1 MIDDPRAA
9 LPDRGVRASGTSP
22 PPVHAGG
29 SEMFAK
35 AIHDLVLVGLAVA
48 PALAL
53 AQPELEE
60 AELFFELNDT
70 DGDLG
75 IHASVDG
82 GPYVMLEIDDP
93 RDTTILLLQAGGRLF
108 KQGMTQFFLESA
120 EPSFDELAPADF
132 FRRFPEGVYEIE
144 ATTAARQ
151 EFEARVRL
159 SHVLAAPPGNV
170 RVSGQP
176 AARRCDAPG
185 LPSVS
190 EPVVIDWDPV
200 TRSHPTIGK
209 RGAVEIVRYQ
219 LFVERDDVKFSV
231 DLPPEVTEFEVPEE
245 IIARGDE
252 FKFEIIA
259 RTATGNNTAIES
271 CFLVE

>member
-1 MIDDPRAA
+1 
-9 LPDRGVRASGTSP
+9 
-22 PPVHAGG
+22 
-29 SEMFAK
+29 MFAK
-35 AIHDLVLVGLAVA
+35 AIHRLATLGAAAAGLVLTPAVA
-48 PALAL
+48 PAQA
-53 AQPELEE
+53 ELSE

-75 IHASVDG
+75 IHGSVDG

-93 RDTTILLLQAGGRLF
+93 RDTTILLLQARGRLF

-151 EFEARVRL
+151 ELEARVWL

-176 AARRCDAPG
+176 AAESCDAPE

-231 DLPPEVTEFEVPEE
+231 DLPPDVTRFEVPAE
-245 IIARGDE
+245 IIALGDE

-271 CFLVE
+271 CFLVLRVPPRT